1 MRAAQQAA
9 VQMKLDNSFTSV
21 SSRQEKKDIQV
32 ERV

>member
-21 SSRQEKKDIQV
+21 SSRREKKDIQV